1 MEILSGDDY
10 RSMLEV
16 LALLRPTGNREQL
29 ARRVLPALA
38 NLVGSDITSYN
49 EVNPVT
55 GTVTGTIHPDE
66 YDVARLAQ
74 VLARHMQD
82 HPVITHHRRT
92 GDTRALR
99 ISDFISQRELHDT
112 GLYQELYRGMGVEYQ
127 VSMIIPARKPIIAAL
142 VFNRRQS
149 DFSPRHQT
157 LLNVLKPHLTQAFEV
172 SRQVQQ
178 LRKQL
183 DRHQGILERLPDGV
197 ALLNGNSRVEMWTEK
212 ARQWVGKYF
221 PGPGRVTYALPE
233 EIVLWLRR
241 QSAAAETPAGGE
253 SHPVLTRQRGDET
266 LVVRVVKI
274 SETSRLLVMH
284 EVRPITSAKP
294 LEELG
299 LSPRQAQTLLH
310 LSQGMGDKQIAGKL
324 GISTRT
330 VQKHLETVFKIL
342 NVNSRVAA
350 CHKVWDR
357 LWIVLMMGFLLG
369 LGVMDSAVWQC

>member
-10 RSMLEV
+10 RAMMEV
-16 LALLRPTGNREQL
+16 LAMLHPAGSREELSQ
-29 ARRVLPALA
+29 RVLPALA
-38 NLVGSDITSYN
+38 DLVGSDITSYN

-66 YDVARLAQ
+66 YDVVMLSQ

-82 HPVITHHRRT
+82 HPVISHHCRT
-92 GDTRALR
+92 GDARALR
-99 ISDFISQRELHDT
+99 ISDFMSQRELHDT
-112 GLYQELYRGMGVEYQ
+112 RLYQELYRGMGVEYQ
-127 VSMIIPARKPIIAAL
+127 VSMIIPTRKPIIAAL
-142 VFNRRQS
+142 VFNRRHS
-149 DFSPRHQT
+149 DFSERHQT
-157 LLNVLKPHLTQAFEV
+157 LLNVLRPHLTQAFEV

-183 DRHQGILERLPDGV
+183 DRYQGMLEHLPDGV
-197 ALLNGNSRVEMWTEK
+197 ALLNGNSRVELWTHK

-221 PGPGRVTYALPE
+221 PGSARGVRSLPE

-241 QSAAAETPAGGE
+241 QSAVAENPAVGQ
-253 SHPVLTRQRGDET
+253 SQAVLTQHCGEDR
-266 LVVRVVKI
+266 LIVRLVKI

-284 EVRPITSAKP
+284 EVRSITSAKP

-299 LSPRQAQTLLH
+299 LSARQAQTLLH
-310 LSQGMGDKQIAGKL
+310 LSQGLGDKQIAGKL

-342 NVNSRVAA
+342 NVNSRTTA

-369 LGVMDSAVWQC
+369 LGVMDSAEWQC